1 MDEDQQIAE
10 INALNC
16 ALMIM
21 RGEGGGFS
29 DDKKQNAINTLQRM
43 FNDRVNPPQEQPQ

>member
-1 MDEDQQIAE
+1 MSSIPPPGLQDE

-16 ALMIM
+16 ALMTL

-29 DDKKQNAINTLQRM
+29 PDEKQKAIDTLQRL
-43 FNDRVNPPQEQPQ
+43 FNDRVKE